1 MIRICTPQDTDAV
14 LAIWLSASIQAH
26 DFIEAAFWSSQVD
39 AMRTLYLP
47 ASEVYVFER
56 DAVVV
61 GFHALHGDNL
71 AALFVAPAFQGQG
84 IGSQLI
90 AHAKRQRTVLS
101 LSVYQENQASYRFYL
116 AQGFGVVSEQTDQH
130 TGHREYRMRT
140 GSR

>member
-14 LAIWLSASIQAH
+14 LDIWLSASIQAH

-56 DAVVV
+56 DSVVV
-61 GFHALHGDNL
+61 GFYALHGDNL

-90 AHAKRQRTVLS
+90 AHGKRQRAVLS
-101 LSVYQENQASYRFYL
+101 LSVYQRNQASYRFYL
-116 AQGFGVVSEQTDQH
+116 AQGFVVVSEQTDEH
-130 TGHREYRMRT
+130 TGHREYCMRS

>member
-1 MIRICTPQDTDAV
+1 MIRISTPQDTDTI
-14 LAIWLSASIQAH
+14 LDIWLSASIQAH
-26 DFIEAAFWSSQVD
+26 DFIEAAFWLSQVD

-56 DAVVV
+56 DSVVV

-71 AALFVAPAFQGQG
+71 AALFVAPALQGRG

-90 AHAKRQRTVLS
+90 AHAKNQRAVLN

-116 AQGFGVVSEQTDQH
+116 AQGFVVVSEQPDAH
-130 TGHREYRMRT
+130 TGHREYSMRSA
-140 GSR
+140 SR